1 MSDVATRPDTTSR
14 RKSSAPVVLV
24 GGVVVVPTL
33 LTFVFNSWEAP
44 DAEAFVRMAFAS
56 VAGATI
62 AIVTAVAVLISRIRE
77 RFSTVAVFAVIAVV
91 VVYYSV
97 SAIDRAGVFLLT
109 GLSPQPNRLLQKSRE
124 DDPSVRHS
132 GDA

>member
-14 RKSSAPVVLV
+14 RKSFAPVVLV

-62 AIVTAVAVLISRIRE
+62 AIVAAVAVLISRIGE
-77 RFSTVAVFAVIAVV
+77 RFSRVAVYAVIAVV

-97 SAIDRAGVFLLT
+97 SAIDRACVFLLT
-109 GLSPQPNRLLQKSRE
+109 GLSQLP
-124 DDPSVRHS
+124 
-132 GDA
+132 

>member
-1 MSDVATRPDTTSR
+1 MLSGMSDVATRPDTTSR
-14 RKSSAPVVLV
+14 RKLSAPVLLV

-62 AIVTAVAVLISRIRE
+62 AIVTALAVLISRIRE

-91 VVYYSV
+91 VIYYSL
-97 SAIDRAGVFLLT
+97 SAIDRAGAFLLE
-109 GLSPQPNRLLQKSRE
+109 GISHLP
-124 DDPSVRHS
+124 
-132 GDA
+132 